1 MLDKLDLLFELG
13 TEELPPKALK
23 QMAQNLLDQVCKQL
37 DDLEIEYQDESFYA
51 SPRRLAF
58 IIRNI
63 QTMQKDR
70 LIDREGPFVDKA
82 YEDNGQPAKAALG
95 FAQACGVGFDKLSI
109 IEHQKGKRLFY
120 QVQQKGL
127 RSKDI
132 IGEIIDGALKK
143 LPIPKMMRWGNED
156 HQFVRPVHWAVLL
169 LGDELIPHSFY
180 GCKTSHISYGHR
192 FHHPDAI
199 HINSSAEYVAK
210 LKNAHVLVDW
220 EMRKSMVIQSAKALA
235 QSQDAHVI
243 LNDEL
248 VEEVTAIVEYPHAL
262 LCDFDQSFLR
272 VPQEALISA
281 MEGHQKCFALVD
293 KNNKLVNHFITMS
306 NIDSHAPQTVIKG
319 NNKVMAARL
328 SDAAFFYDTDVK
340 KPLDNYIEKLKVVT
354 FQKELGSVYDRAQ
367 RIALLAKSIAG
378 HIGAD
383 EVLAHRAGLLSKADL
398 MTDMVY
404 EFTDLQG
411 IMGKYYA
418 RAHNE
423 HEAVCEA
430 IEQQYWPKYAGD
442 RLPNGKVAQA
452 LALAEKL
459 DTLVGIFGIGQ
470 KPTGDKD
477 PFALRRAAI
486 GVLRILKEC
495 HLKIALSPLIQL
507 SIESFAHHQLQNV
520 NELKESLMQFF
531 VDRLKVIYKEE
542 GVAAEIFEAVRA
554 VGHTDVTDFD
564 ARINAVIEFKTHPA
578 CERLAQ
584 SNKRVAN
591 ILSKNNVK
599 QELSINKALLQEP
612 AEFTLFTALTN
623 TKARLESVLANTEYK
638 TALIMLSQLDQP
650 IADFFEH
657 VMVIT
662 EDENVKNNRLGL
674 LQQLSALF
682 KQVADLAVL

>member
-37 DDLEIEYQDESFYA
+37 DDLDIDYQDKSFYA

-70 LIDREGPFVDKA
+70 LIDKEGPFIDKA
-82 YEDNGQPAKAALG
+82 YDDKGVPTKAALG
-95 FAQACGVGFDKLSI
+95 FAQACGVGFDKLST

-120 QVQQKGL
+120 QVQQQGL
-127 RSKDI
+127 RTKDI
-132 IGEIIDGALKK
+132 IGEIIDGALKR

-169 LGDELIPHSFY
+169 LGDGLIVHSFY

-220 EMRKSMVIQSAKALA
+220 EMRKSTVIQSAKALA
-235 QSQDAHVI
+235 KSQDAHVI

-340 KPLDNYIEKLKVVT
+340 KPLDTYIEKLKVVT
-354 FQKELGSVYDRAQ
+354 FQKELGSVYDRTQ

-378 HIGAD
+378 HISAD
-383 EVLAHRAGLLSKADL
+383 EALAHRAGLLSKADL

-418 RAHNE
+418 RAHGEN
-423 HEAVCEA
+423 EAVCEA

-495 HLKIALSPLIQL
+495 HVKIALSTLVQL
-507 SIESFAHHQLQNV
+507 SIESFAHDQLQNI
-520 NELKESLMQFF
+520 NGLKEALMQFF

-542 GVAAEIFEAVRA
+542 GVAAEIFEAVRVVA
-554 VGHTDVTDFD
+554 HTDVTDFD
-564 ARINAVIEFKTHPA
+564 ARISAVIEFKTHPA

-591 ILSKNNVK
+591 ILNKNNVN
-599 QELSINKALLQEP
+599 QVLSINKALLQEP
-612 AEFTLFTALTN
+612 AEFTLFEALTN
-623 TKARLESVLANTEYK
+623 TKARLESILANTEYK
-638 TALIMLSQLDQP
+638 TALMVLSQLDQP

-657 VMVIT
+657 IMVIA
-662 EDENVKNNRLGL
+662 EDESVKNNRLAL
-674 LQQLSALF
+674 LQQLSVLF

>member
-143 LPIPKMMRWGNED
+143 LPIPKMMRWGSED